1 MVATF
6 LFIPS
11 VARTALSLFAC
22 VPVDKASSEP
32 YCAAA
37 VGRYWVLDMG
47 QQCFEGYHAAWA
59 YALGIPLLF
68 VLAVALPL
76 GISLFMWQN
85 RHNLTVPWFSRHYG
99 FLYRQYR
106 PSCCYWEAVVVL
118 QTLLLVAV
126 GVFGVT
132 LGPYYQAIVMNA
144 ALALVFALLLVVQP
158 HLHQQTGTVALQ
170 GIACLL
176 LTGYITQSLLPY
188 GVVRSDDTQFE
199 TYGVVMGV
207 VVLIVNLAF
216 LASVLWQ
223 LIKLVDWSQWWAGMR
238 AVPKQLARAL
248 PDCCLRLKQSQQQ
261 QPVELWHDILPTASR
276 SIKGMKRSPPVKST
290 DAQQVVADQQ
300 QSTARV

>member
-1 MVATF
+1 MVAAF

-11 VARTALSLFAC
+11 VARTMLSLFAC
-22 VPVDKASSEP
+22 VPLDKDSSEP

-37 VGRYWVLDMG
+37 VGRYWVLDMS

-59 YALGIPLLF
+59 FALGIPLLF

-76 GISLFMWQN
+76 GISLFMWHN
-85 RHNLTVPWFSRHYG
+85 RHNLTMPCLRRHYG

-106 PSCCYWEAVVVL
+106 PSCRYWEAVVVL
-118 QTLLLVAV
+118 QTLLLVAA

-144 ALALVFALLLVVQP
+144 ALAFVFALLWVARP

-170 GIACLL
+170 SIACLL
-176 LTGYITQSLLPY
+176 LTGFAALSFLPY
-188 GVVRSDDTQFE
+188 GVVSLDDTQFE
-199 TYGVVMGV
+199 TYGVIMGV
-207 VVLIVNLAF
+207 IVLLVNLAF

-223 LIKLVDWSQWWAGMR
+223 LINLVDWSQWWAGMR
-238 AVPKQLARAL
+238 AAPQQIARAL
-248 PDCCLRLKQSQQQ
+248 PDCCLRWKQSQQQ